1 MKKCIFMLSM
11 VFVLSVLLTPQVSA
25 DTILFPYIASDGVN
39 VTTIISVVN
48 KSNSATHLTYIYR
61 YKTGSAALDAGCTT
75 QSFTRPT
82 HTNDLVTFDVSG
94 IFASGNAMYNDSDAY
109 GGTFSLNPSTPIR
122 GYLLV
127 THSDSTG
134 ARVDVSNSSISAGT
148 RTLYGEAVLLDI
160 TSGAA
165 WGYRAQNTRHRQD
178 FLLPIGALHAGNEY
192 FDGSHYKSGEGSPFT
207 FFPKNVWTT
216 KLFVTPI
223 SSEFTGDP
231 DLSSDIATT
240 IKLITAKDSS
250 QPLLQDVDSCGSSPC
265 TETEGVFSRSGTA
278 VSKSSGLGGTLVK
291 CIGAIDVYD
300 LMDST
305 QRSQLENTGG
315 WAILYG
321 ESASTSLHHRTY
333 LNVFKLEYVLNNSTY
348 GGTNNNAILITE
360 EETP

>member
-1 MKKCIFMLSM
+1 MRGKTISLLVTCLLV
-11 VFVLSVLLTPQVSA
+11 VFFAFQSNA

-48 KSNSATHLTYIYR
+48 KADSANYLTYIYR
-61 YKTGSAALDAGCTT
+61 YKAGNAALDAGCTT

-94 IFASGNAMYNDSDAY
+94 IFSSGNAMYNDPDAY
-109 GGTFSLNPSTPIR
+109 GGAFGLNPSNPIR

-127 THSDSTG
+127 THSNASG
-134 ARVDVSNSSISAGT
+134 SRIDVSDSSISEAE

-165 WGYRAQNTRHRQD
+165 WGYTAQNDMDQGFYIEMD
-178 FLLPIGALHAGNEY
+178 DLHAINEGFGGTNY
-192 FDGSHYKSGEGSPFT
+192 YAGEGCPFT

-223 SSEFTGDP
+223 AFNSTTQP
-231 DLSSDIATT
+231 DLRSDLTAT

-250 QPLLQDVDSCGSSPC
+250 QPHLQDTGSCGTSPC
-265 TETEGVFSRSGTA
+265 SETEGVFSRSGT
-278 VSKSSGLGGTLVK
+278 VVPKSSGLGGTLVK
-291 CIGAIDVYD
+291 CVGAINVYD

-315 WAILYG
+315 WAILYS
-321 ESASTSLHHRTY
+321 ENTSTASLSDSY
-333 LNVFKLEYVLNNSTY
+333 VNVFKLEYVYNNATY
-348 GGTNNNAILITE
+348 GGTNNNAVLITRD
-360 EETP
+360 ETL